1 MGLIFARSPAVVKAA
16 PLGDA
21 RDDEP
26 MLWAQCE
33 LDMLVAIGLTKPP
46 EIKSKTNTI
55 KSDRRGI
62 TL

>member
-1 MGLIFARSPAVVKAA
+1 VKAA